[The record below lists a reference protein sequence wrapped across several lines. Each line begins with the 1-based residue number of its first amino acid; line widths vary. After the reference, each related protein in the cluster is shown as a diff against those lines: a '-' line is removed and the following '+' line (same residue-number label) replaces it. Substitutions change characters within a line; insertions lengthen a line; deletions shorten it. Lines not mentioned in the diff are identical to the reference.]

1 MTVTLTPTAII
12 LARTEADGGATL
24 FRVPLPTR
32 ACAQQTRWQLLS
44 ALTPK
49 GVAYAHAH
57 TLDQLA
63 TDFDGL
69 HMPDPREAAATLKA
83 L

>member
-12 LARTEADGGATL
+12 LARTEADGGASL
-24 FRVPLPTR
+24 FRVPLPTG
-32 ACAQQTRWQLLS
+32 ASAQQTTWQLLW
-44 ALTPK
+44 ALTPQ
-49 GVAYAHAH
+49 GVAYAQAH

-63 TDFDGL
+63 ADCDGL
-69 HMPDPREAAATLKA
+69 HMPDAREAAATLKA